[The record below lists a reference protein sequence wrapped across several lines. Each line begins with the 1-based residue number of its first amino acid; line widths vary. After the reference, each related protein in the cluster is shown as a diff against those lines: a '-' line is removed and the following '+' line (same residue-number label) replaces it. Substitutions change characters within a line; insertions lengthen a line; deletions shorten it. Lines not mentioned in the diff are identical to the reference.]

1 MFGRLI
7 LGLILGYII
16 YRVVRKIKDFF
27 TLTGPSPKSPQMPQP
42 DVLVQDPVCKTF
54 IPRHDALKLTKDG
67 QEYFFCSEGCLKRF
81 QRQGGDQTTDKERL
95 S

>member
-7 LGLILGYII
+7 LGLVLGYVI
-16 YRVVRKIKDFF
+16 YRVVRKLKDFF
-27 TLTGPSPKSPQMPQP
+27 TLSGPTSQAPQMPQP

-54 IPRHDALKLTKDG
+54 IPRQDALKLTRDG

-81 QRQGGDQTTDKERL
+81 QRGGGDQTVNNERL